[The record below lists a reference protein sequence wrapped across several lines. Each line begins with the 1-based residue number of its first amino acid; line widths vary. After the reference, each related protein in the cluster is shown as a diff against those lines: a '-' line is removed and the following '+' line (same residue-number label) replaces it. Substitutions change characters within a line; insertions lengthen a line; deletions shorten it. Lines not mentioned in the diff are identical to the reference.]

1 MSDAS
6 VVRGVVKG
14 VVVGHGEMPQGL
26 VDAVRHIAGDSA
38 ADLVAVSNAGKSP
51 AQLTE
56 ELNAAAGS
64 GPVVV
69 FTDLQSGSCGI
80 AAAYSCRD
88 RERRAVICGVN
99 LPMLLDFVFHRDLP
113 VRELAD
119 RLVEK
124 GREAI
129 QTTPTKGA

>member
-1 MSDAS
+1 MSDAPT
-6 VVRGVVKG
+6 VRG
-14 VVVGHGEMPQGL
+14 VVVGHGDMPAGL
-26 VDAVRHIAGDSA
+26 VDAVRHIAGDVADVLVPISNEGKGPTELMA
-38 ADLVAVSNAGKSP
+38 ALD
-51 AQLTE
+51 E
-56 ELNAAAGS
+56 AAGS
-64 GPVVV
+64 GMVIV
-69 FTDLQSGSCGI
+69 FTDLRSGSCGI

-129 QTTPTKGA
+129 QATPGSAT

>member
-1 MSDAS
+1 MSDLQ
-6 VVRGVVKG
+6 VVRG
-14 VVVGHGEMPQGL
+14 VVVGHGDMAQGL
-26 VDAVRHIAGDSA
+26 VDAVRHIAGDVA
-38 ADLVAVSNAGKSP
+38 ADLLPVSNAGKGP

-56 ELNAAAGS
+56 ELNDAVGV
-64 GPVVV
+64 GPVIV
-69 FTDLQSGSCGI
+69 FTDLRSGSCGV

-99 LPMLLDFVFHRDLP
+99 LPMLLDFVFNRDLP

-129 QTTPTKGA
+129 QATPTAGP

>member
-1 MSDAS
+1 MSD
-6 VVRGVVKG
+6 VQDVRG

-26 VDAVRHIAGDSA
+26 VDAVRHIAGDAA
-38 ADLVAVSNAGKSP
+38 ADLVPLTNAGKGP

-56 ELNAAAGS
+56 ELNDLAGS
-64 GPVVV
+64 GPVIV
-69 FTDLQSGSCGI
+69 FTDLASGSCGI

-99 LPMLLDFVFHRDLP
+99 LPMLLDFVFHRNLP
-113 VRELAD
+113 VQELAD

-124 GREAI
+124 GRAAI
-129 QTTPTKGA
+129 QATHRAGV